1 MIEIIAS
8 SQLKACKIFLKSTN
22 NELIKLHMSNFL
34 ISFLNSSVDLFGFP
48 NDKLYENKLLTLLYQ
63 PYELVFFAK
72 KSGKDFSKISAYIS
86 P

>member
-48 NDKLYENKLLTLLYQ
+48 NDKPNKLLTLLYQ
-63 PYELVFFAK
+63 LDELVFFAK